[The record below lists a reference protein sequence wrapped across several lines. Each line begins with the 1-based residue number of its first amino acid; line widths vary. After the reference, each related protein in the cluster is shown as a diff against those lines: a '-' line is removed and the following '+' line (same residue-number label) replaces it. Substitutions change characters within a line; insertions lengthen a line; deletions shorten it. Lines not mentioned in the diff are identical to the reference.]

1 MIPLFSLLRHS
12 LLEELNQKGAFC
24 VEFDAIDVLSNEKQ
38 LAASL
43 GSTNPIRTLPNL
55 RKAKR
60 VLSLDCD
67 FLSPREANSLVNSRG
82 FMAGRKVLNG
92 DDAKKM
98 NRLYSVESDLTIT
111 GGVADHRLRLSST
124 EIKGCASLLL
134 SFILESRKK
143 PDQQLIDHLK
153 KVGEDVAIHSD
164 WIENCAKD
172 LLSKRKSSVV
182 LAGNHLP
189 VEIHVLTYAINQA
202 LGSIGHCIDYKEV
215 SSSKSYNSIEAL
227 VEAVNK
233 KKLIRLY
240 FLEAIL
246 FLHLPPALIGL
257 TY

>member
-1 MIPLFSLLRHS
+1 M
-12 LLEELNQKGAFC
+12 
-24 VEFDAIDVLSNEKQ
+24 EFDAIDILSNEKQ

-153 KVGEDVAIHSD
+153 KVGEGCSYSFRLDRKLCKRSFIQ
-164 WIENCAKD
+164 AKK
-172 LLSKRKSSVV
+172 LRCSCRKSS
-182 LAGNHLP
+182 ASRNP
-189 VEIHVLTYAINQA
+189 
-202 LGSIGHCIDYKEV
+202 C
-215 SSSKSYNSIEAL
+215 SYL
-227 VEAVNK
+227 C
-233 KKLIRLY
+233 
-240 FLEAIL
+240 
-246 FLHLPPALIGL
+246 H
-257 TY
+257 